1 MKSKV
6 IILSVLCVITLPL
19 LYGCTTVKQAK
30 EETENY
36 VESYNSGSIDYEAAV
51 DGLSGIETD
60 NQEVEQYITQKKADL
75 ADLRKSKLNY
85 DKAEELYNS
94 EKYGAAIPYY
104 EKVSVNDTNY
114 DDSQNK
120 IKESETKFIEMTVAE
135 AEIYVKDKKY
145 LKAIDVYK
153 SAMKVYDDGSLSGK
167 IEDVEKTYRDYMES
181 EAASYEKEK
190 DWSDAIGIYD
200 ELENY
205 FKDDSYK
212 VKKAETKN
220 ECINAAIDKAETHTK
235 NNEYDTAKKV
245 INDAINIVGK
255 IR

>member
-190 DWSDAIGIYD
+190 DWSDAVYMMSWKII
-200 ELENY
+200 LRM
-205 FKDDSYK
+205 
-212 VKKAETKN
+212 
-220 ECINAAIDKAETHTK
+220 TH
-235 NNEYDTAKKV
+235 
-245 INDAINIVGK
+245 

>member
-1 MKSKV
+1 
-6 IILSVLCVITLPL
+6 
-19 LYGCTTVKQAK
+19 
-30 EETENY
+30 
-36 VESYNSGSIDYEAAV
+36 
-51 DGLSGIETD
+51 
-60 NQEVEQYITQKKADL
+60 
-75 ADLRKSKLNY
+75 
-85 DKAEELYNS
+85 
-94 EKYGAAIPYY
+94 
-104 EKVSVNDTNY
+104 
-114 DDSQNK
+114 
-120 IKESETKFIEMTVAE
+120 
-135 AEIYVKDKKY
+135 
-145 LKAIDVYK
+145 
-153 SAMKVYDDGSLSGK
+153 MKVYDDGSLSGK

-255 IR
+255 DVELLDELERISSFEPVSLSDLDEFYKDSDIHK